1 MRKSLLIT
9 ALLIGATSFGQCLS
23 VINGRMSSPFDRGNL
38 ENHWYFGGQFDI
50 NNAFDIV
57 ETDTEPQGLDYDVEV
72 GLRKYAFAYYVFY
85 GEYAK
90 IEYTNYGLGI
100 DYFAINT
107 RNIDV
112 AIGVN
117 AGVISKPTPLTTGDV
132 SYFTFAGRL
141 KGLYSLTPYL
151 GLTLTGQYQQRPD
164 RDINGVLEVMAGL
177 QINIK

>member
-9 ALLIGATSFGQCLS
+9 ALLIGASAFAQCPSIINDSKSFS
-23 VINGRMSSPFDRGNL
+23 SGRAGS

-57 ETDTEPQGLDYDVEV
+57 ETKTEPQGLDFDVEI
-72 GLRKYAFAYYVFY
+72 GIRKYAFAYYVFY
-85 GEYAK
+85 GEYAER
-90 IEYTNYGLGI
+90 EYTNYGLGI
-100 DYFAINT
+100 DYFVMNT

-117 AGVISKPTPLTTGDV
+117 TGVISKPTTLTMGDV

-141 KGLYSLTPYL
+141 KGLYSFTEYL

-164 RDINGVLEVMAGL
+164 RGINGVFEVLAGI